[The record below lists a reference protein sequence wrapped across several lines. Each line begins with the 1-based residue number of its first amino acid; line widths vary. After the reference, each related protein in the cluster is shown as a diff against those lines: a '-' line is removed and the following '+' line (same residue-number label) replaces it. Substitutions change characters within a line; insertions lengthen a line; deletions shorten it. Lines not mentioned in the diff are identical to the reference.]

1 MLVTCPSCQ
10 AKLKIPSEKVGDEA
24 VNVKCPRC
32 AHVMRVK
39 RPQPA
44 EQTAPASP
52 EKEKATG
59 SALRQAAA
67 GAAPA
72 AAGQDRGR
80 KSKRFRFKKKILID
94 RAMLVEGIDIS
105 DGGLF
110 VHTGR
115 SFIVGSEVTVALPL
129 PGGDVPVRATVQHNQ
144 PGVGMGLRFVG
155 LTPAQRNLL
164 QSYLT
169 NELSVEDARSPEQK
183 KTVVLLAGGSET
195 ARRIM
200 KSKLVLEGFAV
211 IEAMSFAE
219 ILKKLNVQ
227 IPDIIVIDW
236 QEKAVEG
243 AELLNRLKKH
253 AQWKKMM
260 KVVLSAVSDK
270 AMQQKIMEAGA
281 DEFLAK
287 MDTPPVRLADHLKK
301 FIAARG

>member
-44 EQTAPASP
+44 GQAAPP
-52 EKEKATG
+52 PPVKEKAVG
-59 SALRQAAA
+59 SALRQETP
-67 GAAPA
+67 GAVPT
-72 AAGQDRGR
+72 AGQDRGR
-80 KSKRFRFKKKILID
+80 KSKRFRFKKKILVD
-94 RAMLVEGIDIS
+94 NAMLVEGIDIS

-129 PGGDVPVRATVQHNQ
+129 PGGNVPVRATVQHNQ
-144 PGVGMGLRFVG
+144 PGVGMGLKFVG
-155 LTPAQRNLL
+155 LTQAQRSHL

-169 NELSVEDARSPEQK
+169 NELSVEAARSPEQK

-211 IEAMSFAE
+211 IEAMSIVE
-219 ILKKLNVQ
+219 ILKKMNVQ
-227 IPDIIVIDW
+227 VPDIIVIDW

-243 AELLNRLKKH
+243 VELLNRLKKH

-287 MDTPPVRLADHLKK
+287 MDTPPARLSDHLKK
-301 FIAARG
+301 FIAARS